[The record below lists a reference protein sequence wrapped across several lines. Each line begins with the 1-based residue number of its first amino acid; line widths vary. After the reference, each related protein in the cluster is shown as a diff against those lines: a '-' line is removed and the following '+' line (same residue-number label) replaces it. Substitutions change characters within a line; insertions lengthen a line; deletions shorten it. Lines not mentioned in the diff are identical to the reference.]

1 MKKGTK
7 YPVEP
12 LSRSEV
18 ERLLQACSRGAT
30 GTRNR
35 ALIGILWRSGLRVS
49 EALALRPCDLET
61 NSLRILHGKGDVARV
76 VGLDTVARALLD
88 LWLAE
93 RKALG
98 LSAKAELFCTLR
110 GEPVKT
116 AYVRA
121 LMKRLAA
128 AVGIAK
134 RVHPH
139 GLRHTHAF
147 ELVNEGV
154 PMNIIGGQLGHA
166 HVATTERY
174 VKHLHP
180 TAVIDVISSRV

>member
-1 MKKGTK
+1 MRKGTK

-12 LSRSEV
+12 LTRSEV
-18 ERLLQACSRGAT
+18 ERLLQACSGGAT

-35 ALIGILWRSGLRVS
+35 ALIGVLWRSGLRVS
-49 EALALRPCDLET
+49 EALALRPCDVEA
-61 NSLRILHGKGDVARV
+61 NSLRVLHGKGDQARV
-76 VGLDTVARALLD
+76 VGLDVVARALLD
-88 LWLAE
+88 LWLAK
-93 RKALG
+93 RPSGKT
-98 LSAKAELFCTLR
+98 LFCTLK
-110 GEPVKT
+110 GASLKT

-128 AVGIAK
+128 DAGIDK

-174 VKHLHP
+174 VRHLHP
-180 TAVIDVISSRV
+180 AAVIDVISNRR